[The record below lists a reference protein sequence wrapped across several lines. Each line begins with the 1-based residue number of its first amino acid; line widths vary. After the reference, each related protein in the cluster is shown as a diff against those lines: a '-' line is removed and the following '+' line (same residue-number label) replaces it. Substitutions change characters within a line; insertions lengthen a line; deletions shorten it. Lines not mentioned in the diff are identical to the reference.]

1 MTKGLLLELEEYRK
15 DASAAENKLL
25 DVLLKDPEKVIGKSI
40 HQLAEMVY
48 ASPATIIRLC
58 KKLGCKGYREFQ
70 QQLVYEMALL
80 ENTRSFFSTNGISH
94 TSTKDIIRNVTQ
106 KNVDTLELSQKIID
120 DKMVEACVEAIEECR
135 MVHFFGIGA
144 SLLVAKDFQLKMLRV
159 EKLCSI
165 ADDWHLQMLAAKSM
179 CAQDLAIIISYS
191 GMTEEMIACAET
203 VKSNGAKLIVIT
215 SAIDSKVAKKAD
227 FVLIV
232 AATESLIRSG
242 AMSSRISQLNMVDIL
257 YSTYINKHYE
267 RCMQVLPK
275 TYVEGSK
282 EKSVINL
289 LTTSKDEGQ
298 A

>member
-1 MTKGLLLELEEYRK
+1 MTKGLLFELEEYRK

-25 DVLLKDPEKVIGKSI
+25 DMLLKDPDKVIGKSI

-80 ENTRSFFSTNGISH
+80 ENTRSIFLKSGVSF
-94 TSTKDIIRNVTQ
+94 TSTKDIIQNVTQ
-106 KNVDTLELSQKIID
+106 KNVDTLELTKKLADDKII
-120 DKMVEACVEAIEECR
+120 ESCVEAIEECR
-135 MVHFFGIGA
+135 VIHFFGIGA
-144 SLLVAKDFQLKMLRV
+144 SLLVAKDFYLKMLRV

-191 GMTEEMIACAET
+191 GMTEEMNACAEV
-203 VKSNGAKLIVIT
+203 VKSNGAKIIVIT
-215 SAIDSKVAKKAD
+215 SASDSKLAKHAD
-227 FVLIV
+227 YVLLV

-267 RCMQVLPK
+267 RCMQILPK
-275 TYVEGSK
+275 TYVEGTK

-289 LTTSKDEGQ
+289 LTLSKDGSQ
-298 A
+298 S